1 MRARSASSTRRVT
14 RAGTPTTS
22 DPGGTRVS
30 SGTTAPAATTLP
42 VSMWAPFRST
52 LPIPIRQS
60 SSTVHPCRMARCP
73 TPTRAPMRAGC
84 PVSTCTIVPS
94 WRLVF
99 SPITIASTSPRSTA
113 PYHTLACA
121 PRVTSPSTT
130 APGAMNTVGWMLML
144 RPHRL
149 ERPLDPRVHRLA
161 VLLGRIPAKILGHV
175 QRLERRPLAGHE
187 NQEDRL
193 ARNHRG
199 VGSYRDSRGG
209 QRDRPRVEAE
219 VVLIVG
225 GAVLIAR
232 AALAVLPRDREKLQ
246 VEFDGGGRARE
257 HDDLTVVWRESIGP
271 YRQGVGARR
280 DVLLRAAERHAV
292 ESHPRTRGQPL

>member
-1 MRARSASSTRRVT
+1 MVQVDRLGRPCNTSQQPRHRDTFSNSHHKLVRA
-14 RAGTPTTS
+14 
-22 DPGGTRVS
+22 
-30 SGTTAPAATTLP
+30 SG
-42 VSMWAPFRST
+42 
-52 LPIPIRQS
+52 
-60 SSTVHPCRMARCP
+60 
-73 TPTRAPMRAGC
+73 
-84 PVSTCTIVPS
+84 
-94 WRLVF
+94 
-99 SPITIASTSPRSTA
+99 TSPRSTA

-161 VLLGRIPAKILGHV
+161 VLLGRIPAKILDHV
-175 QRLERRPLAGHE
+175 QRLVVERLEVGWAEHARLERRPLAGHE

-199 VGSYRDSRGG
+199 VGGYRDSRGG
-209 QRDRPRVEAE
+209 QRDRPRVEAK

-292 ESHPRTRGQPL
+292 ESHPRTRGEPL